1 MILLEARE
9 YSVEEL
15 ENIIAINKITSVAD
29 VLVSIKWVGNR
40 NSPTIEESFI
50 VDNTFWTKFQ
60 PKIINKDINF
70 GEIFGKHSEI
80 YGQIEDS
87 DITVIKDPE
96 SILTFIKNNHSRHVY
111 NHSFLSVIIDA
122 YNDGEDAYGVCWDEF
137 ITENDIEVLKKI
149 FNEE

>member
-15 ENIIAINKITSVAD
+15 ENIIAINKIKSATD

-50 VDNTFWTKFQ
+50 VDNTFLTEFQ

-87 DITVIKDPE
+87 DIAVIKDSE
-96 SILTFIKNNHSRHVY
+96 LILTFIKNNYNRHVY
-111 NHSFLSVIIDA
+111 NHSFLSVI
-122 YNDGEDAYGVCWDEF
+122 NDGEDAYGVRWDEF
-137 ITENDIEVLKKI
+137 VTENDIEVLKKI